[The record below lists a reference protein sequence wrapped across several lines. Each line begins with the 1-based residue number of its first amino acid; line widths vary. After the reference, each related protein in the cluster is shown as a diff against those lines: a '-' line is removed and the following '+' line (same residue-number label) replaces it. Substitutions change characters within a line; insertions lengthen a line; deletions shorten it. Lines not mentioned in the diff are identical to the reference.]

1 VFGSVL
7 LASVLLKMGGYG
19 VFLIQSLFSIFCP
32 LFRCFIFFTR
42 FRLCVCLS
50 QRDIKIVV
58 AFSSVVHITLLVYVY
73 SAFAFLGGGGGVI
86 LILSHSVSSGLFFI
100 TANEFYYFHFSRNL
114 FLKRGGQAS
123 FSLFFFFR
131 VLLILNVGL
140 PPLLRFFGEVVFLFS
155 RFLLRKLFLGVFL
168 GFFILNLI
176 FFLKIYFIFFF

>member
-1 VFGSVL
+1 
-7 LASVLLKMGGYG
+7 
-19 VFLIQSLFSIFCP
+19 
-32 LFRCFIFFTR
+32 
-42 FRLCVCLS
+42 VCLS

-176 FFLKIYFIFFF
+176 FFLKIYFIFFYKKGRWCSYFLGFF